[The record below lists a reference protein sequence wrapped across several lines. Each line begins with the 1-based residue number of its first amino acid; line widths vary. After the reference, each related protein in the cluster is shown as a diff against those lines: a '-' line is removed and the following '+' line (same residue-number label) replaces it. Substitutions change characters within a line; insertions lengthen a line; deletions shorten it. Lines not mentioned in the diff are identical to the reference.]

1 MDRNPMAE
9 DKRKG
14 RKPTRIEY
22 DQRIELTYQLLA
34 KGQRPSV
41 IARAVAQKFGC
52 ATKTVKDQ
60 YLSRARTIMLA
71 EIARAKT
78 ELRAESLALYRA
90 ITAEPKAS
98 NRDKKKAQERIDKLL
113 ALEISQAEMYVA
125 VHPEAAKT
133 DDQSSITSEQRAAG
147 LRAEILGELAKRG
160 GSLETGRAPGKKGK
174 GQAG

>member
-1 MDRNPMAE
+1 M
-9 DKRKG
+9 
-14 RKPTRIEY
+14 Y
-22 DQRIELTYQLLA
+22 
-34 KGQRPSV
+34 KGQLVQVAAKSARPGRESRLV
-41 IARAVAQKFGC
+41 LQVPAAGRGC
-52 ATKTVKDQ
+52 ANG
-60 YLSRARTIMLA
+60 RAGGSDSFDLPHGPTYPAARGRTIMLA

-90 ITAEPKAS
+90 IIAEPKAS
-98 NRDKKKAQERIDKLL
+98 NRDKIKAQERIDKLL

-125 VHPEAAKT
+125 MHPEAAKT

-160 GSLETGRAPGKKGK
+160 VSLETGRPPGNNGN